1 MSIAE
6 TVQLQDM
13 QRQIEILQSQMAQ
26 LLPRLVAL
34 EKQAVSDNTLHL
46 KGRKRGD

>member
-6 TVQLQDM
+6 LNQLREA
-13 QRQIEILQSQMAQ
+13 QRQIEVLQSQMAQ
-26 LLPRLVAL
+26 LVPRVVAL